1 MCFPPPWSVLGI
13 GLEQKIDSLQLG
25 LPRQIPLL
33 EVGNDQHHIL
43 NQTAKR
49 QYHAHWQW
57 FTARKVLLHLRRN
70 LRGKKSIEKAAEHIK
85 SQHCRDKGQLYASC
99 TGFSPSISP
108 CKAASFKPWFTNQVY
123 IVVIWNRVWDWNP
136 ELCSSRAHRRTT
148 AGHQCLH
155 IFNLNSSPCIF
166 YWLSHG
172 IYTVQW
178 ELYAYYIV
186 YPHITVTD
194 FFVPEK
200 CRCNQNLSCFSNFG
214 FKVFKD
220 YPEVNIFLLFIL
232 KLYFII
238 VLTSVLLLKF
248 LGKRQSTR
256 GSLYHCLYISL

>member
-1 MCFPPPWSVLGI
+1 MWFPPPWSVLGI

-49 QYHAHWQW
+49 QYHTHWQW

-148 AGHQCLH
+148 AGQQCLH

-166 YWLSHG
+166 YWLSWYIHC
-172 IYTVQW
+172 TVRIICI
-178 ELYAYYIV
+178 LYCVSTYYCNWLFCTWKMQMQ
-186 YPHITVTD
+186 PK
-194 FFVPEK
+194 FVM
-200 CRCNQNLSCFSNFG
+200 F
-214 FKVFKD
+214 
-220 YPEVNIFLLFIL
+220 
-232 KLYFII
+232 
-238 VLTSVLLLKF
+238 LKF
-248 LGKRQSTR
+248 WF
-256 GSLYHCLYISL
+256 